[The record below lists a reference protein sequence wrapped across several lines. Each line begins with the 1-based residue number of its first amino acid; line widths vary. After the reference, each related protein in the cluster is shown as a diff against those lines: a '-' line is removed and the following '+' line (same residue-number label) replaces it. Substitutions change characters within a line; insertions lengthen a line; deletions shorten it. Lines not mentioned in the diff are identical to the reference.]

1 MRPIILIG
9 YMGAGKTTVGRLLA
23 EQLSYSFLDT
33 DGMIEA
39 QERRSIRTIFEMDG
53 EERFRDMETALLE
66 KLLEENLED
75 VVLSVGGGLPV
86 RDKNRELL
94 KKLGTVVYL
103 SAQKE
108 TIVER
113 VAGSEDRPLLQGQHM
128 SEKVEQM
135 LEIRDPLYRQAAFA
149 VVKTDG
155 RAVQQIAQE
164 IEQSVVMGHEIAKNG

>member
-75 VVLSVGGGLPV
+75 VVLSVGGGLP
-86 RDKNRELL
+86 
-94 KKLGTVVYL
+94 G
-103 SAQKE
+103 
-108 TIVER
+108 
-113 VAGSEDRPLLQGQHM
+113 EDFYY
-128 SEKVEQM
+128 K
-135 LEIRDPLYRQAAFA
+135 
-149 VVKTDG
+149 
-155 RAVQQIAQE
+155 
-164 IEQSVVMGHEIAKNG
+164 

>member
-94 KKLGTVVYL
+94 CSKGDNSRTCGRFGGSPAASGTAYVREGGADVRDKRSAL
-103 SAQKE
+103 SSGGVCSGKNRWKSSAAD
-108 TIVER
+108 R
-113 VAGSEDRPLLQGQHM
+113 AGDR
-128 SEKVEQM
+128 
-135 LEIRDPLYRQAAFA
+135 
-149 VVKTDG
+149 
-155 RAVQQIAQE
+155 
-164 IEQSVVMGHEIAKNG
+164 AKCRYGT